1 MPNPLRP
8 QDAHEEA
15 EVLLPWYATGQL
27 EPGERALVENHLES
41 CAECKR
47 LLALEHRMVE
57 EFQAL
62 DPGIDSGWARLRGRI
77 ETQAPRR
84 WPGARAAGG
93 VWNVL
98 RQPAVASLAAA
109 QVAFV
114 ILAGGVLLSLSRPDY
129 RALGSAGPSP
139 AANVIVIFRSDA
151 TEKDVL
157 DALRASG
164 ASLVGGPT
172 STDAYLLRVPANRRA
187 LALASLQAD
196 QDVQMAQPIDGPSR

>member
-1 MPNPLRP
+1 MPGAASRTPWPAAWPTGSREVPMPNPPPP

-77 ETQAPRR
+77 ETQ
-84 WPGARAAGG
+84 
-93 VWNVL
+93 
-98 RQPAVASLAAA
+98 
-109 QVAFV
+109 
-114 ILAGGVLLSLSRPDY
+114 
-129 RALGSAGPSP
+129 
-139 AANVIVIFRSDA
+139 
-151 TEKDVL
+151 
-157 DALRASG
+157 
-164 ASLVGGPT
+164 
-172 STDAYLLRVPANRRA
+172 
-187 LALASLQAD
+187 
-196 QDVQMAQPIDGPSR
+196 